1 MALWCA
7 AFASGCGF
15 EQEEPVELPR
25 GDVFDVP
32 VLSGRSDETGQA
44 AQVMIRLAQA
54 PSGTVFVRGQ
64 LSQDPSLPEQAL
76 LRQAEL
82 VFEPDT
88 WDVPQVFEVEG
99 LDDGVVDGTQ
109 AVTLTFEPVESSDP
123 DFAAHEF
130 APLSIDVFDLDT
142 TGACGGGAVG
152 VSAGGEHACSVHA
165 DGTLRCW
172 GNNRAGQ
179 LDTPTGS
186 DFVQNDFGQTDAPS
200 GPFIDLSV
208 GSNHTCGLRSTGV
221 IECWGANSDGQ
232 SDVPSLDADM
242 ESVHAGGSHT
252 CGMLPTGNMVCWGS
266 DMSGQSTVTSS
277 SFVTFDAGIA
287 HNCGVRDD
295 SSIEC
300 WGLDQFD
307 QISGVPTG
315 AFSKVAVGAG
325 HSCGVR
331 SDDQSVVCWGLGLAG
346 ETDAPGG
353 AFVDVSLGTAFS
365 CAIDAQ
371 AGIECWGLNNHDQTI
386 PPC

>member
-1 MALWCA
+1 MRRGWLMALWCA

-186 DFVQNDFGQTDAPS
+186 DFVQVSS
-200 GPFIDLSV
+200 GF
-208 GSNHTCGLRSTGV
+208 
-221 IECWGANSDGQ
+221 
-232 SDVPSLDADM
+232 
-242 ESVHAGGSHT
+242 
-252 CGMLPTGNMVCWGS
+252 
-266 DMSGQSTVTSS
+266 
-277 SFVTFDAGIA
+277 F
-287 HNCGVRDD
+287 
-295 SSIEC
+295 
-300 WGLDQFD
+300 
-307 QISGVPTG
+307 
-315 AFSKVAVGAG
+315 
-325 HSCGVR
+325 HS
-331 SDDQSVVCWGLGLAG
+331 A
-346 ETDAPGG
+346 
-353 AFVDVSLGTAFS
+353 
-365 CAIDAQ
+365 
-371 AGIECWGLNNHDQTI
+371 
-386 PPC
+386 